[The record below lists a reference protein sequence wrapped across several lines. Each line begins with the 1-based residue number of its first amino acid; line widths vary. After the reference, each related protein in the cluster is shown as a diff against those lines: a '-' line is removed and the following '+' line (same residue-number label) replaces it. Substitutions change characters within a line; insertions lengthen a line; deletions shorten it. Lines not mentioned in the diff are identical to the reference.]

1 MRKNRIRWSNDGLAD
16 CTHRGRPERSGQNH
30 PRGAVREQKDR
41 PYLAAD
47 RIASELNPEDPYA
60 ARVEAGR
67 QFLQRLNAFIEERTS
82 FVVESTLA
90 GRSLARSIDRMNE
103 AGYITRIAF
112 VVLDSADLCVRRV
125 QERVRRGGTT
135 FRTQTFDAGTLGA
148 RRTSGRCIARRWI
161 DGSCFA
167 TPDSRSS
174 AWRKETE
181 TRNPS
186 YVRAAMRNFST
197 TYLCRHEHSRRPFQ
211 RGPRRLRRD

>member
-1 MRKNRIRWSNDGLAD
+1 MASPTVLIVGGPNGAGKTTLAE
-16 CTHRGRPERSGQNH
+16 PY
-30 PRGAVREQKDR
+30 AEQKDR

-67 QFLQRLNAFIEERTS
+67 QFLRRLNAFIEERTS

-90 GRSLARSIDRMNE
+90 GRGLAQAVDRMNE

-112 VVLDSADLCVRRV
+112 VVLDSADLCVRRA
-125 QERVRRGGTT
+125 QERVRKGGTT

-148 RRTSGRCIARRWI
+148 RRTSGHCIARRWI

-167 TPDSRSS
+167 TPDSRFS

>member
-1 MRKNRIRWSNDGLAD
+1 MASPTVLIVGGPNGAGKTTLAE
-16 CTHRGRPERSGQNH
+16 PY
-30 PRGAVREQKDR
+30 AEQKDR

-67 QFLQRLNAFIEERTS
+67 QFLRRLNAFIEERTS

-125 QERVRRGGTT
+125 QERVRKGGHYVP
-135 FRTQTFDAGTLGA
+135 DADVRRRYTRSKKNFWTLY
-148 RRTSGRCIARRWI
+148 RPKVDRWI
-161 DGSCFA
+161 LFRNTGQSLQRVAEGDGDTQS
-167 TPDSRSS
+167 
-174 AWRKETE
+174 
-181 TRNPS
+181 
-186 YVRAAMRNFST
+186 V
-197 TYLCRHEHSRRPFQ
+197 
-211 RGPRRLRRD
+211 LRQSGYEKFFDNLSLSP

>member
-1 MRKNRIRWSNDGLAD
+1 MASPTVLIVGGPNGAGKTTLAE
-16 CTHRGRPERSGQNH
+16 PY
-30 PRGAVREQKDR
+30 AEQKDR

-67 QFLQRLNAFIEERTS
+67 QFLRRLNAFIEKRTS

-125 QERVRRGGTT
+125 QERVRKGGHHVP
-135 FRTQTFDAGTLGA
+135 DADVRRRYTRSKKNFWTLYHPKVD
-148 RRTSGRCIARRWI
+148 RWI
-161 DGSCFA
+161 LFRNTGQSLQRVAEGDGDTQS
-167 TPDSRSS
+167 
-174 AWRKETE
+174 
-181 TRNPS
+181 
-186 YVRAAMRNFST
+186 V
-197 TYLCRHEHSRRPFQ
+197 
-211 RGPRRLRRD
+211 LRQSGYEKFFDNLSLSP